1 MLAFIIKYSRIIL
14 YAYVSCFIYAM
25 MKLRITMDVIKSE
38 LISNNNK
45 GLLSFLITHKGAL
58 MFNEIKVK

>member
-1 MLAFIIKYSRIIL
+1 MSAFIIKYSRIIL
-14 YAYVSCFIYAM
+14 YAYVSCLIYAM
-25 MKLRITMDVIKSE
+25 MKRQITMAIIKSE

-45 GLLSFLITHKGAL
+45 GLLSFLIMHEGVL